1 MPDARLM
8 QRELDAQRRKVDVDN
23 LTITVREL
31 LTMAEH
37 QELKRAPTYQRKF
50 RWDELAESRLIES
63 VLLGLPIPNLFFAT
77 NADGTWEVVDGLQ
90 RLSTLIHFAAHTDQ
104 LLSEIGKSQPLRL
117 SGMSKLSSFN
127 DLTYAELP
135 ASTQMTFTKRGL
147 GVTALSDKSDP
158 ETRFDT
164 FERLNR
170 GAVALTPQEVRACIY
185 EGPLNQL
192 LRELADY
199 PPFRSMV
206 KLQKANEE
214 SGTREELVLKFFAY
228 HNNADGF
235 QGAVTEF
242 LNNYMEAEQ
251 EAFDV
256 EAGRQLF
263 TRVVDEVAK
272 LTVGPL
278 LRTNTSVTPQ
288 NELEAVLLGAAR
300 VLDSHDQLGK
310 PPAGW
315 LDDEELVEASTG
327 ATNTRAK
334 LRRRVERA
342 ESLLTPS

>member
-1 MPDARLM
+1 
-8 QRELDAQRRKVDVDN
+8 
-23 LTITVREL
+23 
-31 LTMAEH
+31 
-37 QELKRAPTYQRKF
+37 
-50 RWDELAESRLIES
+50 
-63 VLLGLPIPNLFFAT
+63 
-77 NADGTWEVVDGLQ
+77 
-90 RLSTLIHFAAHTDQ
+90 
-104 LLSEIGKSQPLRL
+104 
-117 SGMSKLSSFN
+117 
-127 DLTYAELP
+127 
-135 ASTQMTFTKRGL
+135 
-147 GVTALSDKSDP
+147 
-158 ETRFDT
+158 
-164 FERLNR
+164 
-170 GAVALTPQEVRACIY
+170 
-185 EGPLNQL
+185 
-192 LRELADY
+192 
-199 PPFRSMV
+199 MV

-228 HNNADGF
+228 HNNAEQF

-263 TRVVDEVAK
+263 THVVDEVAK

-334 LRRRVERA
+334 LRRRIERA